1 MKYTKLNPSK
11 STVLKMSKK
20 KRKFRIMT
28 LDEYCTYRKTECN
41 GCEYRQSLTYYD
53 YYCDYS
59 NFNKVNRERDKS
71 KPYKTKDGKFI
82 LNEVKE

>member
-28 LDEYCTYRKTECN
+28 LDEYCTYRKR
-41 GCEYRQSLTYYD
+41 GVMAVSIA
-53 YYCDYS
+53 
-59 NFNKVNRERDKS
+59 KV
-71 KPYKTKDGKFI
+71 
-82 LNEVKE
+82 